1 MARSYLCVSIDCECD
16 KGAGW
21 RSQRPLAFQG
31 IAEGIGARLHP
42 LFLRYGAKP
51 TYLLSPEVM
60 RDPRSVELLAGLRAA
75 ELGAHLHGEYAEPG
89 AFEPEVT
96 EVFQRDYPRDLEAQK
111 LAYLTDLFARA
122 FGRKPTSF
130 RAGRFGV
137 GENSIGLLEELGYA
151 VESSVTPFI
160 DWSSKGARGL
170 SFVGAPTQPYRPSA
184 KDAGTRG
191 SSQILEVPITIR
203 PPLFGRLPLVGKRI
217 EPRWLRPTRGS
228 PTSIVRVAKDAITE
242 ATKAAP
248 DVPVVLNAMFH
259 NVEVIP
265 GASPYAAS
273 ESAAAR
279 ILGRLEALLGFA
291 AREGIDVVG
300 LSDVPGIFAWQ

>member
-21 RSQRPLAFQG
+21 RSQRPLAFKG

-60 RDPRSVELLAGLRAA
+60 RDPASVEILAGLRGA

-96 EVFQRDYPRDLEAQK
+96 QVFQRDYPREIEAEK
-111 LAYLTDLFARA
+111 LAYLTELFARA

-137 GENSIGLLEELGYA
+137 GENSIGLLEELGYT
-151 VESSVTPFI
+151 VESSVTPHM

-170 SFVGAPTQPYRPSA
+170 SFLDAPTQPYRPSA
-184 KDAGTRG
+184 KDAGKRG
-191 SSQILEVPITIR
+191 SSRMLEVPVTIR
-203 PPLFGRLPLVGKRI
+203 RRLLGRLPLVGKRI

-228 PTSIVRVAKDAITE
+228 LVALLRVAKDEIAQ
-242 ATKAAP
+242 ATRAQP

-259 NVEVIP
+259 NVEIIP
-265 GASPYAAS
+265 DASPYAAS
-273 ESAAAR
+273 ESAAER

-291 AREGIDVVG
+291 AREGIAVIG
-300 LSDVPGIFAWQ
+300 LSEVPGIFAWR

>member
-51 TYLLSPEVM
+51 TYLLSAEVM
-60 RDPRSVELLAGLRAA
+60 RDPSSVALLAGLGGA

-96 EVFQRDYPRDLEAQK
+96 EVFQRDYPREMEAQK
-111 LAYLTDLFARA
+111 LAYLTELFAKA
-122 FGRKPTSF
+122 FGSKPTSF
-130 RAGRFGV
+130 RAGRYGV
-137 GENSIGLLEELGYA
+137 GEHSIGLLEELGYT
-151 VESSVTPFI
+151 VESSVTPLM

-170 SFVGAPTQPYRPSA
+170 SFLDAPTQPYRPSA
-184 KDAGTRG
+184 TDAGKRG
-191 SSQILEVPITIR
+191 SSQILEVPVTIR
-203 PPLFGRLPLVGKRI
+203 PRFLGRLPLIGKRI
-217 EPRWLRPTRGS
+217 EPRWLRPTSGS
-228 PTSIVRVAKDAITE
+228 PASLVRLAKEEIAE
-242 ATKAAP
+242 ATRACP

-265 GASPYAAS
+265 DASPYAAT
-273 ESAAAR
+273 ESAATR
-279 ILGRLEALLGFA
+279 ILGRLEALLAFA
-291 AREGIDVVG
+291 AREGIAVIG
-300 LSDVPGIFAWQ
+300 LSDVPGIFAW